1 MQSELAGDCTC
12 LDYFGENPDCALHGI
27 ATEWALKNTSAAEW
41 QEIAS
46 EYRDQGLALR
56 AQQPAASG
64 GVEDVLRGAAVARD
78 RLAPLMKYGEDAV
91 WRPAQFAYEILGNCA
106 RTLPTYAQ
114 GRKDGI
120 EEAAEIAEQFS
131 TSKWDDRNA
140 IAAAIRALGEP
151 RS

>member
-1 MQSELAGDCTC
+1 MQSELARARLIVADIAAPQDCPLRDKYLAGKC
-12 LDYFGENPDCALHGI
+12 DGSLAVQSAL
-27 ATEWALKNTSAAEW
+27 T
-41 QEIAS
+41 
-46 EYRDQGLALR
+46 ALR
-56 AQQPAASG
+56 AQQPSASG